1 MGIVE
6 GIINIYALRAHSRV
20 VPPVFSSR
28 ACCLSLSFSVASSKP
43 LRVPTA
49 DGFCSVVSV
58 IAVEHS
64 SKRVLPTWQSSKS
77 SYAVVTTTH
86 PGFLDSTHLP
96 SRAPLSPPFS
106 SLSPALYLVFST
118 TRVSPPF
125 LFSGGSRRPR
135 SKRGDSERNGS
146 HGIHKEYET
155 TFLGAAELRA
165 TPFFLCL
172 PPPRPFS
179 LLFFFIKGKSLYAC
193 AKFTVTRWD
202 VSGCFEERKEDSLIC
217 DSRNIYIYLFDNFDG
232 YSQKN

>member
-118 TRVSPPF
+118 TRLSPPF
-125 LFSGGSRRPR
+125 LFSGGSGRPR

-165 TPFFLCL
+165 FFFVFLPRGLSPFFFFLL
-172 PPPRPFS
+172 KGNLYMHVLNLRPCNTLGRVGLFRRKKRGFS
-179 LLFFFIKGKSLYAC
+179 
-193 AKFTVTRWD
+193 
-202 VSGCFEERKEDSLIC
+202 
-217 DSRNIYIYLFDNFDG
+217 YL
-232 YSQKN
+232 